1 MRGLFHWSGRQGTI
15 LVMPKLKLYLD
26 NCCFNRPFDDQS
38 QLLVRLETEAKL
50 FIQEG
55 IKNGTFE
62 LVWSCILDD
71 ENDAN
76 PFPIQKRRIKSWQA
90 LAVHDIDITDDVMR
104 WAKHFVGKGNKSMDA
119 LHLACAKVACIDA
132 FITTDRDILKKRL
145 TDIQV
150 LNPLDFVQKIKE
162 KDNHE

>member
-1 MRGLFHWSGRQGTI
+1 M
-15 LVMPKLKLYLD
+15 KLYLD

-55 IKNGTFE
+55 IKNGKFE

-76 PFPIQKRRIKSWQA
+76 PFPSRKTRVRSWKSF
-90 LAVHDIDITDDVMR
+90 AVQDIEISENVMQ
-104 WAKHFVGKGNKSMDA
+104 WAKRFGNKGIRSMDA
-119 LHLACAKVACIDA
+119 LHLACAKMAGVDS
-132 FITTDRDILKKRL
+132 FITTDLSILKKRL
-145 TDIQV
+145 SDIQV
-150 LNPLDFVQKIKE
+150 LNPLDFVQRIRE
-162 KDNHE
+162 ASHDE

>member
-1 MRGLFHWSGRQGTI
+1 
-15 LVMPKLKLYLD
+15 MPKLKLYLD

-76 PFPIQKRRIKSWQA
+76 PFPLQKRRVRAWQSF
-90 LAVHDIDITDDVMR
+90 AVQDIDISDDVMR
-104 WAKHFVGKGNKSMDA
+104 WAKHFGNKGIKSMDA
-119 LHLACAKVACIDA
+119 LHLACAKVAGVDA
-132 FITTDRDILKKRL
+132 FITTDHGILKKHL

-150 LNPLDFVQKIKE
+150 LNPLDFVQVIKE
-162 KDNHE
+162 GDDHE

>member
-1 MRGLFHWSGRQGTI
+1 MRM
-15 LVMPKLKLYLD
+15 VKPKLYLD

-76 PFPIQKRRIKSWQA
+76 PFPSQKRRIKSWRI
-90 LAVHDIDITDDVMR
+90 LAVQDIEISDDVMR
-104 WAKHFVGKGNKSMDA
+104 WAKLFGSKGIKSMDA
-119 LHLACAKVACIDA
+119 LHLACAKVAEVDS
-132 FITTDRDILKKRL
+132 FITTDSGILKKQL
-145 TDIQV
+145 TDIRV
-150 LNPLDFVQKIKE
+150 LNPLDFVQKLKGGVSS
-162 KDNHE
+162 